1 MTYARLRLKVQ
12 PGAGRNT
19 VTVAADGRVKVQ
31 VTSPPEGGKANKAVV
46 TILARSLGITKVDVG
61 IVTGHKLQDKMV
73 LISGLSEEDALARLG
88 NPS

>member
-1 MTYARLRLKVQ
+1 MTDAKLRLKVQ

-46 TILARSLGITKVDVG
+46 AILATSLGMAKVDVD
-61 IVTGHKLQDKMV
+61 IVTGHK
-73 LISGLSEEDALARLG
+73 
-88 NPS
+88 